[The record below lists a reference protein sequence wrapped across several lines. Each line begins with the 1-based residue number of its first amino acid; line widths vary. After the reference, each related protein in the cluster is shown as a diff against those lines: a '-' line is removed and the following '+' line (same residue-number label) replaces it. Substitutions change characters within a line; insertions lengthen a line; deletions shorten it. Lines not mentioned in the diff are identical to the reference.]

1 MAQKVT
7 IGSCELWHGDCREI
21 LPAIAAD
28 AVITD
33 PPYGIG
39 VALGVTSK
47 GSDGGMWAN
56 VKIAGDETTQ
66 VRDEALQMTA
76 SAKAHAVFAS
86 HKAPM
91 PDGFRDLLIW
101 DKGEH
106 TGAGNLAMPWK
117 PCFELVWV
125 RGEWKGRR
133 TSAVL
138 RYLAIAGCVGN
149 RNDGH
154 RYHPTEKPVSL
165 MEHFV
170 SRCDGVVLDPFM
182 GSASTGVACVNLGR
196 PFIGIECDP
205 VHFKTACE
213 RANRTS
219 ARPGAAVRMKPY
231 NDLGNRLPAT
241 GESKQGDK
249 A

>member
-1 MAQKVT
+1 VHKEI
-7 IGSCELWHGDCREI
+7 IGNATLYLGDCREV
-21 LPAIAAD
+21 LPAIRAD

-39 VALGVTSK
+39 VALGVSSK
-47 GSDGGMWAN
+47 GSDGGMWAK

-66 VRDEALQMTA
+66 VRDDALQLTGY
-76 SAKAHAVFAS
+76 AKAHAVFAS

-91 PDGFRDLLIW
+91 PDGFKDLLIW

-106 TGAGNLAMPWK
+106 TGAGNLEFPWK

-125 RGEWKGRR
+125 KGEWKGRR

-138 RYLAIAGCVGN
+138 RFLAIAGCVGN

-154 RYHPTEKPVSL
+154 RYHPTEKPVKL

-170 SRCDGVVLDPFM
+170 DRCQGVVLDPFM

-196 PFIGIECDP
+196 PFIGIECDKA
-205 VHFKTACE
+205 HFQTACDRIE
-213 RANRTS
+213 
-219 ARPGAAVRMKPY
+219 AAY
-231 NDLGNRLPAT
+231 AQQRLFA
-241 GESKQGDK
+241 
-249 A
+249 